1 MKTLIEQLHI
11 NDAEI
16 GNRKILLGFTIADE
30 KVLHSCRELIA
41 LHINDIVDDF
51 YIQQTKVDEI
61 RRLIGDADTLKR
73 LHSAQRN
80 YIVELFD
87 GVYDIDYVGNRLRIG
102 MVHKRIGVEPKLY
115 LSAVKT
121 LKTTI
126 FTTLDKHI
134 PDKIHLQKI
143 LDSLDKLLYFDTT
156 LIFDT
161 YIRAL
166 LSEVESAKD
175 RVQSYASDL
184 EIKVAERTR
193 ELVELSQIDSLTGLL
208 NRRAMG
214 EQLRREYA
222 IAKRQTNMVSIAYL
236 DIDNFKTINDT
247 RGHIAGDQV
256 LKNVANAMKVV
267 CREIDSPCRCGGDEF
282 CIIFHGSDLQN
293 VNAACTRLIEE
304 LIKIEP
310 DVTLSIGVAQ
320 TGTTEFCSAEELM
333 RNADKKM
340 YEAKQT
346 SGNSICI

>member
-1 MKTLIEQLHI
+1 
-11 NDAEI
+11 
-16 GNRKILLGFTIADE
+16 
-30 KVLHSCRELIA
+30 
-41 LHINDIVDDF
+41 
-51 YIQQTKVDEI
+51 
-61 RRLIGDADTLKR
+61 
-73 LHSAQRN
+73 
-80 YIVELFD
+80 
-87 GVYDIDYVGNRLRIG
+87 
-102 MVHKRIGVEPKLY
+102 
-115 LSAVKT
+115 
-121 LKTTI
+121 
-126 FTTLDKHI
+126 
-134 PDKIHLQKI
+134 
-143 LDSLDKLLYFDTT
+143 
-156 LIFDT
+156 
-161 YIRAL
+161 
-166 LSEVESAKD
+166 
-175 RVQSYASDL
+175 VQSYASDL

-267 CREIDSPCRCGGDEF
+267 CREIDSPCRYGGDEF